1 LEHPA
6 SGADGMAESKSQ
18 RRTRTENSWFDAL
31 NVGRG
36 SMLAEPCPCETNEN
50 LGNIEDFVKAAIR
63 KAPAE
68 RSIDETLRQIKVKFK
83 VEMKRWDAEHKKYR
97 MQRDP
102 KTGKLSLWLLHY
114 DSEEISLEDLL
125 TNGGRDLIHNASF
138 MTGTQPAALTYY
150 AICNPST
157 FSPSATDTTLNT
169 EITTPSGLA
178 RHVCN
183 GTVDGVT
190 ESFTH
195 TAGGNTTVVV
205 CGFKNNGSSAVTGI
219 KGYGNFN
226 AASAGTLGTESSFTS
241 VDLQVNDVLKLTVTL
256 TLG

>member
-1 LEHPA
+1 L
-6 SGADGMAESKSQ
+6 D
-18 RRTRTENSWFDAL
+18 
-31 NVGRG
+31 
-36 SMLAEPCPCETNEN
+36 EPCPICGKGTVEN
-50 LGNIEDFVKAAIR
+50 IDAVDDFIRTAIQ
-63 KAPAE
+63 KAPKN
-68 RSIDETLRQIKVKFK
+68 RSIDEVLSQIKVKFK
-83 VEMKRWDAEHKKYR
+83 VEIERWDPNHKKYK

-114 DSEEISLEDLL
+114 DSEEVSLSDLL

-150 AICNPST
+150 AVSHTSFTP
-157 FSPSATDTTLNT
+157 AVTDTTLT
-169 EITTPSGLA
+169 GEESGSGLA

-195 TAGGNTTVVV
+195 TSGGNTTVVV
-205 CGFKNNGSSAVTGI
+205 CGFKNSTGGAVTLYA
-219 KGYGNFN
+219 YGNFN
-226 AASAGTLGTESSFTS
+226 AASAGTLGTESTFTS
-241 VDLQVNDVLKLTVTL
+241 VTLQISDILKLSVTL

>member
-1 LEHPA
+1 
-6 SGADGMAESKSQ
+6 
-18 RRTRTENSWFDAL
+18 
-31 NVGRG
+31 
-36 SMLAEPCPCETNEN
+36 LAEKCPICGTVEYI
-50 LGNIEDFVKAAIR
+50 GVVDDFVRHAIAKSR
-63 KAPAE
+63 NV
-68 RSIDETLRQIKVKFK
+68 DEALKRIKVKFK
-83 VEMKRWDAEHKKYR
+83 VEIKRWD
-97 MQRDP
+97 
-102 KTGKLSLWLLHY
+102 KTKLRHGGWILHY
-114 DSEEISLEDLL
+114 DSEEAALDDLL

-178 RHVCN
+178 RHQCT

-195 TAGGNTTVVV
+195 TSGGNTTVVV

-226 AASAGTLGTESSFTS
+226 AASSGTLGTESSFTS
-241 VDLQVNDVLKLTVTL
+241 TDLQINDILKLTVTL

>member
-1 LEHPA
+1 
-6 SGADGMAESKSQ
+6 MSKQ
-18 RRTRTENSWFDAL
+18 PNDPL
-31 NVGRG
+31 
-36 SMLAEPCPCETNEN
+36 CPCEIGPNEN
-50 LGNIEDFVKAAIR
+50 LGTVDDFVRTAISR
-63 KAPAE
+63 SAKE
-68 RSIDETLRQIKVKFK
+68 RSVNEILKQITVKFK
-83 VEMKRWDAEHKKYR
+83 VEVKRWDPKHKKYK

-114 DSEEISLEDLL
+114 ESEQVSLEDLL

-150 AICNPST
+150 AVCNPAT
-157 FSPSATDTTLNT
+157 FTPAATDTTLNT
-169 EITTPSGLA
+169 EITGTGLA

-205 CGFKNNGSSAVTGI
+205 CGFKNSTAGAVTGI

-226 AASAGTLGTESSFTS
+226 AATAGTLGTESSFTS
-241 VDLQVNDVLKLTVTL
+241 VDLQINDILKLTVTL

>member
-6 SGADGMAESKSQ
+6 SGADGTAESKSQ
-18 RRTRTENSWFDAL
+18 RRTRTENLWFDAL

-50 LGNIEDFVKAAIR
+50 LGNIDDFVKAAIR
-63 KAPAE
+63 KALAE
-68 RSIDETLRQIKVKFK
+68 RSIDETLRQIKAKFK
-83 VEMKRWDAEHKKYR
+83 VEVKRWDKSKLKYG
-97 MQRDP
+97 D
-102 KTGKLSLWLLHY
+102 WILHY
-114 DSEEISLEDLL
+114 DSEEVSLDDLL

-195 TAGGNTTVVV
+195 TSGGNTTVVI

-241 VDLQVNDVLKLTVTL
+241 VDLQINDILKLSCTL